1 MKSNGLRMRLSIL
14 LPFGVFASVAD
25 VTRIVAMTPA
35 GSFGLLPH
43 RLDCAAVLSPGLLSY
58 STASTGEIHLATDA
72 GVLVKTGAEVVVC
85 VRYAIAG
92 GDLGNLR
99 QAVEH
104 QFLNLS
110 EQEKSSR
117 ATLAKLE
124 SGLLRGFAELQ
135 RA

>member
-1 MKSNGLRMRLSIL
+1 MKSNGPRMQLRIL

-25 VTRIVAMTPA
+25 VTRIVVMTAA

-43 RLDCAAVLSPGLLSY
+43 RLDCATLLSPGLLSY
-58 STASTGEIHLATDA
+58 STASSAEIYLAIDA

-85 VRYAIAG
+85 VRHAIAG
-92 GDLGNLR
+92 ADLGNLR

-104 QFLNLS
+104 QFLNLN

-117 ATLAKLE
+117 TTLAKLE

>member
-1 MKSNGLRMRLSIL
+1 MQLRIL
-14 LPFGVFASVAD
+14 LPFGVFASVAN
-25 VTRIVAMTPA
+25 VTRIGVMTPA
-35 GSFGLLPH
+35 GSFGLLPR
-43 RLDCAAVLSPGLLSY
+43 RLDCATVLSPGLLSY
-58 STASTGEIHLATDA
+58 STEGSGEIHLAIDA

-110 EQEKSSR
+110 EQEKSIR
-117 ATLAKLE
+117 TTLAQLE

>member
-1 MKSNGLRMRLSIL
+1 MQLRIL
-14 LPFGVFASVAD
+14 LPFGVFSSVAD
-25 VTRIVAMTPA
+25 VIRIVVMTPA

-43 RLDCAAVLSPGLLSY
+43 RLDCATVLSPGLLSY
-58 STASTGEIHLATDA
+58 STASSDETHLAIDS

-92 GDLGNLR
+92 ADLGNLR
-99 QAVEH
+99 QAVEQ

-110 EQEKSSR
+110 EQAKSVR
-117 ATLAKLE
+117 TTLAQLE

>member
-1 MKSNGLRMRLSIL
+1 MQLRIL

-43 RLDCAAVLSPGLLSY
+43 RLDCATVLSPGLLSY
-58 STASTGEIHLATDA
+58 STPSSGEIHLAIDA

-92 GDLGNLR
+92 ADLGNLR

-110 EQEKSSR
+110 EQEKSTR
-117 ATLAKLE
+117 TTLAQLE

>member
-1 MKSNGLRMRLSIL
+1 MQLRIL

-25 VTRIVAMTPA
+25 VTRIVVMTPA

-43 RLDCAAVLSPGLLSY
+43 RLDCATVLSPGLLSY
-58 STASTGEIHLATDA
+58 STASSGEIHLAIDA

-85 VRYAIAG
+85 VRHAIAG
-92 GDLGNLR
+92 ADLGHLR

-117 ATLAKLE
+117 TTLAKLE